1 MPSMAASVA
10 RLWRYPVKSLL
21 GEPRESLDL
30 NARGVEGDRLFAICN
45 AEGKLA
51 SGKNTRRFY
60 KLDGLF
66 ALRAAYEGDV
76 PLISFPDGKTLR
88 GDATEIHA
96 ELSRTLGQPL
106 TLAREAGVSHL
117 DAGPV
122 HLLTTASLAWLRDN
136 VPGVQADERR
146 FRPNIVI
153 ETPGATLVENTWL
166 GKVLAIGEQVV
177 LRVSEPTE
185 RCVMTI
191 HAQSE
196 LPFDERVLKCI
207 AQRAELC
214 FGVYAEVI
222 TPGKIYRGDSVTAVD

>member
-1 MPSMAASVA
+1 MLGTVT

-21 GEPRESLDL
+21 GEHCDSLEL
-30 NARGVEGDRLFAICN
+30 NSRGVEGDRLFAIRD
-45 AEGKLA
+45 ADGKLA
-51 SGKNTRRFY
+51 SGKNTRRFFR
-60 KLDGLF
+60 LDGLL

-88 GDATEIHA
+88 GDQPEIHA
-96 ELSRTLGQPL
+96 ALSETLGQPL
-106 TLAREAGVSHL
+106 TLERETNVSHL

-122 HLLTTASLAWLRDN
+122 HLLTTASLVWLRDSA
-136 VPGVQADERR
+136 PGVQADERR

-153 ETPGATLVENTWL
+153 ETPGAVPLENTWL
-166 GKVLAIGEQVV
+166 GKTLAIGEQVV

-185 RCVMTI
+185 RCVMTT

-222 TPGKIYRGDSVTAVD
+222 APGKIYRGDSVTAID